1 VDLVALE
8 LKQWRKAMTEIP
20 YAESILNN
28 RKTNQWFVQFFK
40 DQDGLRNQAVFDA
53 HTDWFNAN
61 LLSCRMVT
69 SVGAPTENTG
79 FYHVNFVNQDDPR
92 LALYQQAFENDDG
105 SSKHTESYQLYE
117 WDYNNWVE
125 RGGPLEFA
133 EFEKN
138 KTR

>member
-1 VDLVALE
+1 
-8 LKQWRKAMTEIP
+8 MTEIP

-105 SSKHTESYQLYE
+105 SSKHPESYQLYE

-133 EFEKN
+133 EFEKKQN
-138 KTR
+138 SLT